1 LRFFTEE
8 NENALAER
16 RQKWLFGG
24 HSLSKEGALKKR
36 ELWAKVPVVVV
47 VKSETDVR
55 VQS

>member
-8 NENALAER
+8 NENALAKR
-16 RQKWLFGG
+16 RQRCLFGF
-24 HSLSKEGALKKR
+24 HSLSSEGALKQR

-55 VQS
+55 V